1 MKGLSGKVALCTG
14 AGLVGGLGHGI
25 LTRLGEAGCKLA
37 VSDLDSVMTDG
48 GTHDPNENP
57 VVRDLINAGYTAV
70 GIGCD
75 VSNETSAV
83 SAVESVVAHFGH
95 LDILINN
102 AALGDIIKPLTELSL
117 DDWQR
122 VINVNLTGAFI
133 LTREAARVMFEGSSV
148 INIASQAA
156 KTGFRQ
162 MAPYVSSKHGMIG
175 LTRTA
180 AIDLAPKGIRVNA
193 VCPNHVT
200 TTMGKAQSEYFSSLR
215 GMTAEVYRAQI
226 AERVPLGR
234 VGTPGD
240 TAAAAAFL
248 ASDEAAFITGEAL
261 NVSGGEETH

>member
-1 MKGLSGKVALCTG
+1 MKGLDGKVALCTG
-14 AGLVGGLGHGI
+14 AGRSGGLGHGI
-25 LTRLGEAGCKLA
+25 LKRLGEAGCHLI
-37 VSDLDSVMTDG
+37 VSDLDVVMTGEGAHSGND
-48 GTHDPNENP
+48 NP
-57 VVRDLINAGYTAV
+57 VVCELVSAGNQAI
-70 GIGCD
+70 GISCD
-75 VSNETSAV
+75 VTNEASVVAAIDSA
-83 SAVESVVAHFGH
+83 VAHFGR

-102 AALGDIIKPLTELSL
+102 AAIGDIIKPLTELEL
-117 DDWQR
+117 DEWLQ
-122 VINVNLTGAFI
+122 VIAVNLTGAF
-133 LTREAARVMFEGSSV
+133 LFTREAARVMPDGSAI

-200 TTMGKAQSEYFSSLR
+200 TAMGRAQSEYFSSLR
-215 GMTAEVYRAQI
+215 GLDPETYRAQI

-234 VGTPGD
+234 VGRPED
-240 TAAAAAFL
+240 TAAAVAFL

>member
-1 MKGLSGKVALCTG
+1 MKGLNGKVALCTG
-14 AGLVGGLGHGI
+14 AGREGGLGHGI
-25 LTRLGEAGCKLA
+25 LKRLGEAGCQLV
-37 VSDLDSVMTDG
+37 VSDLDSIMTG
-48 GTHDPNENP
+48 RGTHAPNDNP
-57 VVRDLINAGYTAV
+57 VVCDLINSGYNAV
-70 GIGCD
+70 GITCD
-75 VSNETSAV
+75 VSHETSVGA
-83 SAVESVVAHFGH
+83 AVEGTVSHFGR

-102 AALGDIIKPLTELSL
+102 AAIGDIIKPLTELSL
-117 DDWQR
+117 EEWQR
-122 VINVNLTGAFI
+122 VISVNLTGAF
-133 LTREAARVMFEGSSV
+133 LFTREAARVMDHGSSI

-180 AIDLAPKGIRVNA
+180 AIDLAPQGIRVNA

-215 GMTAEVYRAQI
+215 GLEPEVYRAQI

-234 VGTPGD
+234 VGTPED
-240 TAAAAAFL
+240 TAAAVAFL

>member
-1 MKGLSGKVALCTG
+1 MKGLKGKVALCTG
-14 AGLVGGLGHGI
+14 AGREGGLGHGI
-25 LTRLGEAGCKLA
+25 LKRLGEAGCRLV

-48 GTHDPNENP
+48 GAHAPDGNP
-57 VVRDLINAGYTAV
+57 VVCDLIRLGYNAV
-70 GIGCD
+70 GIACD
-75 VSNETSAV
+75 VSNETSVGA
-83 SAVESVVAHFGH
+83 AVERAASHFGH
-95 LDILINN
+95 LNILINN
-102 AALGDIIKPLTELSL
+102 AAIGDIIKPLTELSL
-117 DDWQR
+117 EEWQR
-122 VINVNLTGAFI
+122 VISVNLTGAF
-133 LTREAARVMFEGSSV
+133 LFTREAARVMQEGSSV

-175 LTRTA
+175 LTRTS
-180 AIDLAPKGIRVNA
+180 AIDLAPQGIRVNA

-215 GMTAEVYRAQI
+215 GLEPEVYRAQI

-234 VGTPGD
+234 VGTPED
-240 TAAAAAFL
+240 TAAAVAFL